1 MVMAFLGVG
10 FYAGLVATSPDM
22 LDSLDKYVDTSN
34 LYDVSI
40 VSTLG
45 LTDEDVDKV
54 KEIEGIENVYAVQS
68 KDSIAKIDDKESA
81 CKVIEYNEN
90 VNVPAIIAGRNI
102 ENENECLLDKAIVR
116 TGHGLEQYIG
126 KKILLEND
134 DKNSDDND
142 VFSVKEFEIVG
153 IVESPMYISG
163 ERENTSIGNG
173 SISYYI
179 MVKDNV
185 INMDYYTGIY
195 ATVNGAK
202 DTVTNS
208 QEYLDDIVS
217 GMAIPQIFS
226 QATELGLQYSS
237 YGDIRVTINDN
248 LVISSITLP
257 NVKLKEQSKS
267 DPMKYDY
274 IETNFVMHYYY
285 KKLNNEWKLYYL
297 YGEDTDD
304 VGEYFNEIETTESK
318 TMAIAPSYQ
327 SQLSK
332 IYSFEKL
339 DKMTEEK
346 LNNIYNSNV
355 NNVVFLNGYYN
366 NSVIASA
373 NGFFI
378 NNGLIVT
385 TWNFLE
391 KALIN
396 GQYITIKG
404 NNISYEVEGIVTA
417 NPDTD
422 VAVIKVKNS
431 NNSSIKLGDYKAT
444 NVEDPAIII
453 SSKSGTG
460 VMVQTGIVISN
471 EDYIQTSIPLSTVDE
486 GSPLFNQRGDV
497 IGINTSKS
505 TNTSISIAMNSEV
518 LKEIQNKFKSLSF
531 DKIETISFN
540 ELKEKYYYVKYNSEN
555 IKNSI
560 PKGKW
565 KTYSKIGNIEDTIK
579 LELVKASYK
588 DGIVSLRYK
597 NSISQ
602 YINSMQLATDFKSK
616 LISDGYEQVVNSSSK
631 SIYKNKKYQVIIMD
645 EFDYLIVVMVK
656 L

>member
-1 MVMAFLGVG
+1 MKKKIILATLLLSFSSITV
-10 FYAGLVATSPDM
+10 YALTNNFNF
-22 LDSLDKYVDTSN
+22 DTSKLSFASNSKKGNVVSNFNQNYN
-34 LYDVSI
+34 LTYSI
-40 VSTLG
+40 SNDNEKLEEEIKN
-45 LTDEDVDKV
+45 LTKRTTYLLFGDF
-54 KEIEGIENVYAVQS
+54 NS
-68 KDSIAKIDDKESA
+68 KDESS
-81 CKVIEYNEN
+81 E
-90 VNVPAIIAGRNI
+90 
-102 ENENECLLDKAIVR
+102 
-116 TGHGLEQYIG
+116 
-126 KKILLEND
+126 
-134 DKNSDDND
+134 
-142 VFSVKEFEIVG
+142 
-153 IVESPMYISG
+153 
-163 ERENTSIGNG
+163 
-173 SISYYI
+173 
-179 MVKDNV
+179 
-185 INMDYYTGIY
+185 DYYRRKKEWY
-195 ATVNGAK
+195 DLRYNPEVPK
-202 DTVTNS
+202 DDSNAFGLDTNS

-304 VGEYFNEIETTESK
+304 VGEYFNEIETIESK

>member
-1 MVMAFLGVG
+1 MKKKIILATLLLSFSSITV
-10 FYAGLVATSPDM
+10 YALTNNFNF
-22 LDSLDKYVDTSN
+22 DTSKLSFASNSKKGNVVSNFNQNYN
-34 LYDVSI
+34 LTYSI
-40 VSTLG
+40 SNDNEKLEEEIKK
-45 LTDEDVDKV
+45 LTKRTTYLLF
-54 KEIEGIENVYAVQS
+54 GNFNS
-68 KDSIAKIDDKESA
+68 KDESS
-81 CKVIEYNEN
+81 E
-90 VNVPAIIAGRNI
+90 
-102 ENENECLLDKAIVR
+102 
-116 TGHGLEQYIG
+116 
-126 KKILLEND
+126 
-134 DKNSDDND
+134 
-142 VFSVKEFEIVG
+142 
-153 IVESPMYISG
+153 
-163 ERENTSIGNG
+163 
-173 SISYYI
+173 
-179 MVKDNV
+179 
-185 INMDYYTGIY
+185 DYYNRKKEWY
-195 ATVNGAK
+195 DLRYNPEVPK
-202 DTVTNS
+202 DDSNAFGLDTNS

-248 LVISSITLP
+248 LVISSITIP

-339 DKMTEEK
+339 DKMTEEE

-431 NNSSIKLGDYKAT
+431 NNSSIKLGDYKT
-444 NVEDPAIII
+444 INVEDPAIII

-460 VMVQTGIVISN
+460 AMVQTGIVISN
-471 EDYIQTSIPLSTVDE
+471 EEYIQTSIPLSTVDE
-486 GSPLFNQRGDV
+486 GSPLFNQSGDV

-560 PKGKW
+560 PKSKW

-579 LELVKASYK
+579 LELIKASYK
-588 DGIVSLRYK
+588 DEIVSLRYK

>member
-1 MVMAFLGVG
+1 MKKKIILTTLLLSISSITVYALSNNFNFDTSKLSFTSNSKKGSVVSNFNQNYNLTYSISSDNEKLEDEIKNLTKRTTYLLFGEFNNKEESSEDYYKRKKDWYDLRYNPEVPKDDSNFLG
-10 FYAGLVATSPDM
+10 
-22 LDSLDKYVDTSN
+22 LD
-34 LYDVSI
+34 
-40 VSTLG
+40 
-45 LTDEDVDKV
+45 
-54 KEIEGIENVYAVQS
+54 
-68 KDSIAKIDDKESA
+68 
-81 CKVIEYNEN
+81 
-90 VNVPAIIAGRNI
+90 
-102 ENENECLLDKAIVR
+102 
-116 TGHGLEQYIG
+116 
-126 KKILLEND
+126 
-134 DKNSDDND
+134 
-142 VFSVKEFEIVG
+142 
-153 IVESPMYISG
+153 
-163 ERENTSIGNG
+163 
-173 SISYYI
+173 
-179 MVKDNV
+179 
-185 INMDYYTGIY
+185 
-195 ATVNGAK
+195 
-202 DTVTNS
+202 TNS

-257 NVKLKEQSKS
+257 KVKLKEQSKT

-304 VGEYFNEIETTESK
+304 IGEYFNEIETTESK
-318 TMAIAPSYQ
+318 TTAIAPSYQ

-332 IYSFEKL
+332 IYSFDKL
-339 DKMTEEK
+339 DKMTQKE
-346 LNNIYNSNV
+346 LNNIYKSNV
-355 NNVVFLNGYYN
+355 NNVVFLNSYYN

-378 NNGLIVT
+378 SNGLIVT

-396 GQYITIKG
+396 GQYITAKG
-404 NNISYEVEGIVTA
+404 NNITYEIEGIVTA

-422 VAVIKVKNS
+422 VAVIKVKNG
-431 NNSSIKLGDYKAT
+431 NNSFIKLGDYKT
-444 NVEDPAIII
+444 TKTEDPAIII

-460 VMVQTGIVISN
+460 AMVQTGIVISN
-471 EDYIQTSIPLSTVDE
+471 EEYLQTSIPLSNVDE
-486 GSPLFNQRGDV
+486 GSPLFNQSGDV

-505 TNTSISIAMNSEV
+505 TNTSISIAMNSDV
-518 LKEIQNKFKSLSF
+518 LKEIQNKFKSLNV
-531 DKIETISFN
+531 DKIETISFD
-540 ELKEKYYYVKYNSEN
+540 ELKEKYYYVKYDSEN
-555 IKNSI
+555 VKNSI
-560 PKGKW
+560 PKSKW

-579 LELVKASYK
+579 LELIKASYK

-602 YINSMQLATDFKSK
+602 YISSMQLATDFKSK

-631 SIYKNKKYQVIIMD
+631 AIYKNKKYQVIIMD

>member
-1 MVMAFLGVG
+1 MKKKIILATLLISFSSITV
-10 FYAGLVATSPDM
+10 YALTNNFNF
-22 LDSLDKYVDTSN
+22 DTSKLSFASNSKKGNVVSNFNQNYN
-34 LYDVSI
+34 LTYSI
-40 VSTLG
+40 SNDNEKLEEEIKN
-45 LTDEDVDKV
+45 LTKRTTYLLFGDF
-54 KEIEGIENVYAVQS
+54 NS
-68 KDSIAKIDDKESA
+68 KDESS
-81 CKVIEYNEN
+81 E
-90 VNVPAIIAGRNI
+90 
-102 ENENECLLDKAIVR
+102 
-116 TGHGLEQYIG
+116 
-126 KKILLEND
+126 
-134 DKNSDDND
+134 
-142 VFSVKEFEIVG
+142 
-153 IVESPMYISG
+153 
-163 ERENTSIGNG
+163 
-173 SISYYI
+173 
-179 MVKDNV
+179 
-185 INMDYYTGIY
+185 DYYRRKKEWY
-195 ATVNGAK
+195 DLRYNPEVPK
-202 DTVTNS
+202 DDSNAFGLDTNS

>member
-1 MVMAFLGVG
+1 MKKKIILATLLLSFSSITV
-10 FYAGLVATSPDM
+10 YALTNNFNF
-22 LDSLDKYVDTSN
+22 DTSKLSFASN
-34 LYDVSI
+34 SKKGNVVSNFNQNYNLTYSISNDNEKLEEEIKNLTKRTTYLLFGDFNSKDESSEDYYKRKKELYDLRYNSEVPKDDSNAF
-40 VSTLG
+40 G
-45 LTDEDVDKV
+45 LD
-54 KEIEGIENVYAVQS
+54 
-68 KDSIAKIDDKESA
+68 
-81 CKVIEYNEN
+81 
-90 VNVPAIIAGRNI
+90 
-102 ENENECLLDKAIVR
+102 
-116 TGHGLEQYIG
+116 
-126 KKILLEND
+126 
-134 DKNSDDND
+134 
-142 VFSVKEFEIVG
+142 
-153 IVESPMYISG
+153 
-163 ERENTSIGNG
+163 
-173 SISYYI
+173 
-179 MVKDNV
+179 
-185 INMDYYTGIY
+185 
-195 ATVNGAK
+195 
-202 DTVTNS
+202 TNS

-339 DKMTEEK
+339 DKMTEEE
-346 LNNIYNSNV
+346 LNSIYNSNV

-404 NNISYEVEGIVTA
+404 KNISYEVEGIVTA

-460 VMVQTGIVISN
+460 AMVQTGIVISN
-471 EDYIQTSIPLSTVDE
+471 EEYIQTSIPLSTVDE
-486 GSPLFNQRGDV
+486 GSPLFNQSGDV

-531 DKIETISFN
+531 EKIETISFN

-560 PKGKW
+560 PKSKW

-579 LELVKASYK
+579 LELIKASYK

>member
-1 MVMAFLGVG
+1 MKKKIILTTLLLSISSITVYALSNNFNFDTSKLSFTSNSKKGSVVSNFNQNYNLTYSISSDNEKLEDEIKNLTKRTTYLLFGEFNNKEESSEDYYKRKKDWYDLRYNPEVPKDDSNFLG
-10 FYAGLVATSPDM
+10 
-22 LDSLDKYVDTSN
+22 LD
-34 LYDVSI
+34 
-40 VSTLG
+40 
-45 LTDEDVDKV
+45 
-54 KEIEGIENVYAVQS
+54 
-68 KDSIAKIDDKESA
+68 
-81 CKVIEYNEN
+81 
-90 VNVPAIIAGRNI
+90 
-102 ENENECLLDKAIVR
+102 
-116 TGHGLEQYIG
+116 
-126 KKILLEND
+126 
-134 DKNSDDND
+134 
-142 VFSVKEFEIVG
+142 
-153 IVESPMYISG
+153 
-163 ERENTSIGNG
+163 
-173 SISYYI
+173 
-179 MVKDNV
+179 
-185 INMDYYTGIY
+185 
-195 ATVNGAK
+195 
-202 DTVTNS
+202 TNS

-257 NVKLKEQSKS
+257 KVKLKEQSKT

-304 VGEYFNEIETTESK
+304 IGEYFNEIETTESK

-332 IYSFEKL
+332 IYSFDKL
-339 DKMTEEK
+339 DKMTQNE
-346 LNNIYNSNV
+346 LNNIYKSNV
-355 NNVVFLNGYYN
+355 NNVVFLNSYYN

-378 NNGLIVT
+378 SNGLIVT

-396 GQYITIKG
+396 GQYITAKG
-404 NNISYEVEGIVTA
+404 NNITYDIEGIVTA

-422 VAVIKVKNS
+422 VAVIKVKNG
-431 NNSSIKLGDYKAT
+431 NNSFIKLGDYKT
-444 NVEDPAIII
+444 TKTEDPAIII

-460 VMVQTGIVISN
+460 AMVQTGIVISN
-471 EDYIQTSIPLSTVDE
+471 EGYLQTSIPLSNVDE
-486 GSPLFNQRGDV
+486 GSPLFNQSGDV

-505 TNTSISIAMNSEV
+505 TNTSISIAMNSDV
-518 LKEIQNKFKSLSF
+518 LKEIQNKFKSLNV
-531 DKIETISFN
+531 DKIETISFD
-540 ELKEKYYYVKYNSEN
+540 ELKEKYYYVKYDSEN
-555 IKNSI
+555 VKNSI
-560 PKGKW
+560 PKSKW

-579 LELVKASYK
+579 LELIKASYK

-602 YINSMQLATDFKSK
+602 YISSMQLATDFKSK

-631 SIYKNKKYQVIIMD
+631 AIYKNKKYQVIIMD

>member
-1 MVMAFLGVG
+1 
-10 FYAGLVATSPDM
+10 
-22 LDSLDKYVDTSN
+22 
-34 LYDVSI
+34 
-40 VSTLG
+40 
-45 LTDEDVDKV
+45 
-54 KEIEGIENVYAVQS
+54 
-68 KDSIAKIDDKESA
+68 
-81 CKVIEYNEN
+81 
-90 VNVPAIIAGRNI
+90 
-102 ENENECLLDKAIVR
+102 
-116 TGHGLEQYIG
+116 
-126 KKILLEND
+126 
-134 DKNSDDND
+134 
-142 VFSVKEFEIVG
+142 
-153 IVESPMYISG
+153 
-163 ERENTSIGNG
+163 
-173 SISYYI
+173 
-179 MVKDNV
+179 
-185 INMDYYTGIY
+185 
-195 ATVNGAK
+195 
-202 DTVTNS
+202 
-208 QEYLDDIVS
+208 
-217 GMAIPQIFS
+217 
-226 QATELGLQYSS
+226 
-237 YGDIRVTINDN
+237 
-248 LVISSITLP
+248 
-257 NVKLKEQSKS
+257 
-267 DPMKYDY
+267 
-274 IETNFVMHYYY
+274 
-285 KKLNNEWKLYYL
+285 
-297 YGEDTDD
+297 
-304 VGEYFNEIETTESK
+304 
-318 TMAIAPSYQ
+318 MAIAPSYQ

>member
-1 MVMAFLGVG
+1 MKKKIILTTLLLSISSITVYALSNNFNFDTSKLSFTSNSKKGSVVSNFNQNYNLTYSISSDNEKLEDEIKNLTKRTTYLLFGEFNNKEESSEDYYKRKKDWYDLRYNPEVPKDDSNFLG
-10 FYAGLVATSPDM
+10 
-22 LDSLDKYVDTSN
+22 LD
-34 LYDVSI
+34 
-40 VSTLG
+40 
-45 LTDEDVDKV
+45 
-54 KEIEGIENVYAVQS
+54 
-68 KDSIAKIDDKESA
+68 
-81 CKVIEYNEN
+81 
-90 VNVPAIIAGRNI
+90 
-102 ENENECLLDKAIVR
+102 
-116 TGHGLEQYIG
+116 
-126 KKILLEND
+126 
-134 DKNSDDND
+134 
-142 VFSVKEFEIVG
+142 
-153 IVESPMYISG
+153 
-163 ERENTSIGNG
+163 
-173 SISYYI
+173 
-179 MVKDNV
+179 
-185 INMDYYTGIY
+185 
-195 ATVNGAK
+195 
-202 DTVTNS
+202 TNS

-257 NVKLKEQSKS
+257 KVKLKVQSKT

-304 VGEYFNEIETTESK
+304 IGEYFNEIETTESK

-332 IYSFEKL
+332 IYSFDKL
-339 DKMTEEK
+339 DKMTQNE
-346 LNNIYNSNV
+346 LNTIYKSNV
-355 NNVVFLNGYYN
+355 NNVVFLNSYYN

-373 NGFFI
+373 NGFFLSI
-378 NNGLIVT
+378 VLIVT

-396 GQYITIKG
+396 GQYITAKG
-404 NNISYEVEGIVTA
+404 NNITYDIEGIVTA

-422 VAVIKVKNS
+422 VAVIKVKNG
-431 NNSSIKLGDYKAT
+431 NNSFIKLGDYKT
-444 NVEDPAIII
+444 TKTEDPAIII

-460 VMVQTGIVISN
+460 AMVQTGIVISN
-471 EDYIQTSIPLSTVDE
+471 EGYLQTSIPLSNVDE
-486 GSPLFNQRGDV
+486 GSPLFNQSGDV

-505 TNTSISIAMNSEV
+505 TNTSISIAMNSDV
-518 LKEIQNKFKSLSF
+518 LKEIQNKFKSLNV
-531 DKIETISFN
+531 DKIETISFD
-540 ELKEKYYYVKYNSEN
+540 ELKEKYYYVKYDSEN
-555 IKNSI
+555 VKNSI
-560 PKGKW
+560 PKSKW

-579 LELVKASYK
+579 LELIKASYK

-602 YINSMQLATDFKSK
+602 YISSMQLATDFKSK

-631 SIYKNKKYQVIIMD
+631 AIYKNKKYQVIIMD

>member
-1 MVMAFLGVG
+1 MKKKIILATLLLSFSSITV
-10 FYAGLVATSPDM
+10 YALTNNFNF
-22 LDSLDKYVDTSN
+22 DTSKLSFASNSKKGNVVSNFNQNYN
-34 LYDVSI
+34 LTYSI
-40 VSTLG
+40 SNDNEKLEEEIKK
-45 LTDEDVDKV
+45 LTKRTTYLLFGDF
-54 KEIEGIENVYAVQS
+54 NS
-68 KDSIAKIDDKESA
+68 KDESS
-81 CKVIEYNEN
+81 E
-90 VNVPAIIAGRNI
+90 
-102 ENENECLLDKAIVR
+102 
-116 TGHGLEQYIG
+116 
-126 KKILLEND
+126 
-134 DKNSDDND
+134 
-142 VFSVKEFEIVG
+142 
-153 IVESPMYISG
+153 
-163 ERENTSIGNG
+163 
-173 SISYYI
+173 
-179 MVKDNV
+179 
-185 INMDYYTGIY
+185 DYYNRKKEWY
-195 ATVNGAK
+195 DLRYNPEVPK
-202 DTVTNS
+202 DDSNAFGLDTNS

-248 LVISSITLP
+248 LVISSITIP

-285 KKLNNEWKLYYL
+285 KKLNNEWKIYYL

-339 DKMTEEK
+339 DKMTEEE

-431 NNSSIKLGDYKAT
+431 NNSSIKLGDYKT
-444 NVEDPAIII
+444 INVEEPAIII

-460 VMVQTGIVISN
+460 AMVQTGIVISN
-471 EDYIQTSIPLSTVDE
+471 EEYIQTSIPLSTVDE
-486 GSPLFNQRGDV
+486 GSPLFNQSGDV

-560 PKGKW
+560 PKSKW

-579 LELVKASYK
+579 LELIKASYK

>member
-1 MVMAFLGVG
+1 MKKKIILTTLLLSISSITVYALSNNFNFDTSKLSFTSNSKKGSVVSNFNQNYNLTYSISSDNEKLEDEIKNLTKRTTYLLFGEFNNKEESSEDYYKRKKDWYDLRYNPEVPKDDSNFLG
-10 FYAGLVATSPDM
+10 
-22 LDSLDKYVDTSN
+22 LD
-34 LYDVSI
+34 
-40 VSTLG
+40 
-45 LTDEDVDKV
+45 
-54 KEIEGIENVYAVQS
+54 
-68 KDSIAKIDDKESA
+68 
-81 CKVIEYNEN
+81 
-90 VNVPAIIAGRNI
+90 
-102 ENENECLLDKAIVR
+102 
-116 TGHGLEQYIG
+116 
-126 KKILLEND
+126 
-134 DKNSDDND
+134 
-142 VFSVKEFEIVG
+142 
-153 IVESPMYISG
+153 
-163 ERENTSIGNG
+163 
-173 SISYYI
+173 
-179 MVKDNV
+179 
-185 INMDYYTGIY
+185 
-195 ATVNGAK
+195 
-202 DTVTNS
+202 TNS

-257 NVKLKEQSKS
+257 KVKLKVQSKT

-304 VGEYFNEIETTESK
+304 IGEYFNEIETTESK

-332 IYSFEKL
+332 IYSFDKL
-339 DKMTEEK
+339 DKMTQNE
-346 LNNIYNSNV
+346 LNNIYKSNV
-355 NNVVFLNGYYN
+355 NNVVFLNSYYN

-378 NNGLIVT
+378 SNGLIVT

-396 GQYITIKG
+396 GQYITAKG
-404 NNISYEVEGIVTA
+404 NNITYDIEGIVTA

-422 VAVIKVKNS
+422 VAVIKVKNG
-431 NNSSIKLGDYKAT
+431 NNSFIKLGDYKT
-444 NVEDPAIII
+444 TKTEDPAIII

-460 VMVQTGIVISN
+460 AMVQTGIVISN
-471 EDYIQTSIPLSTVDE
+471 EGYLQTSIPLSNVDE
-486 GSPLFNQRGDV
+486 GSPLFNQSGDV

-505 TNTSISIAMNSEV
+505 TNTSISIAMNSDV
-518 LKEIQNKFKSLSF
+518 LKEIQNKFKSLNV
-531 DKIETISFN
+531 DKIETISFD
-540 ELKEKYYYVKYNSEN
+540 ELKEKYYYVKYDSEN
-555 IKNSI
+555 VKNSI
-560 PKGKW
+560 PKSKW

-579 LELVKASYK
+579 LELIKASYK

-602 YINSMQLATDFKSK
+602 YISSMQLATDFKSK

-631 SIYKNKKYQVIIMD
+631 AIYKNKKYQVIIMD

>member
-1 MVMAFLGVG
+1 MKKKIILATLLLSFSSITV
-10 FYAGLVATSPDM
+10 YALTNNFNF
-22 LDSLDKYVDTSN
+22 DTSKLSFASNSKKGNVVSNFNQNYN
-34 LYDVSI
+34 LTYSI
-40 VSTLG
+40 SNDNEKLEEEIKN
-45 LTDEDVDKV
+45 LTKRTTYLLFGDF
-54 KEIEGIENVYAVQS
+54 NS
-68 KDSIAKIDDKESA
+68 KDESS
-81 CKVIEYNEN
+81 E
-90 VNVPAIIAGRNI
+90 
-102 ENENECLLDKAIVR
+102 
-116 TGHGLEQYIG
+116 
-126 KKILLEND
+126 
-134 DKNSDDND
+134 
-142 VFSVKEFEIVG
+142 
-153 IVESPMYISG
+153 
-163 ERENTSIGNG
+163 
-173 SISYYI
+173 
-179 MVKDNV
+179 
-185 INMDYYTGIY
+185 DYYRRKKEWY
-195 ATVNGAK
+195 DLRYNPEVPK
-202 DTVTNS
+202 DDSNAFGLDTNS
-208 QEYLDDIVS
+208 KEYLDDIVS

>member
-1 MVMAFLGVG
+1 MKKKIILATLLLSFSSITV
-10 FYAGLVATSPDM
+10 YALTNNFNF
-22 LDSLDKYVDTSN
+22 DTSKLSFASNSKKGNVVSNFNQNYN
-34 LYDVSI
+34 LTYSI
-40 VSTLG
+40 SNDNEKLEEEIKN
-45 LTDEDVDKV
+45 LTKRTTYLLFGDF
-54 KEIEGIENVYAVQS
+54 NS
-68 KDSIAKIDDKESA
+68 KDESS
-81 CKVIEYNEN
+81 E
-90 VNVPAIIAGRNI
+90 
-102 ENENECLLDKAIVR
+102 
-116 TGHGLEQYIG
+116 
-126 KKILLEND
+126 
-134 DKNSDDND
+134 
-142 VFSVKEFEIVG
+142 
-153 IVESPMYISG
+153 
-163 ERENTSIGNG
+163 
-173 SISYYI
+173 
-179 MVKDNV
+179 
-185 INMDYYTGIY
+185 DYYKRKKEWY
-195 ATVNGAK
+195 DLRYNPEVPK
-202 DTVTNS
+202 DDSNAFGLDTNS

-339 DKMTEEK
+339 DKMTEEE

-460 VMVQTGIVISN
+460 AMVQTGIVISN
-471 EDYIQTSIPLSTVDE
+471 EEYIQTSIPLSTVDE
-486 GSPLFNQRGDV
+486 GSPLFNQSGDV

-560 PKGKW
+560 PKSKW

>member
-1 MVMAFLGVG
+1 MKKKIILATLLLSFSSITV
-10 FYAGLVATSPDM
+10 YALTNNFNF
-22 LDSLDKYVDTSN
+22 DTSKLSFASNSKKGNVVSNFNQNYN
-34 LYDVSI
+34 LTYSI
-40 VSTLG
+40 SNDNEKLEEEIKN
-45 LTDEDVDKV
+45 LTKRTTYLLFGDF
-54 KEIEGIENVYAVQS
+54 NS
-68 KDSIAKIDDKESA
+68 KDESS
-81 CKVIEYNEN
+81 E
-90 VNVPAIIAGRNI
+90 
-102 ENENECLLDKAIVR
+102 
-116 TGHGLEQYIG
+116 
-126 KKILLEND
+126 
-134 DKNSDDND
+134 
-142 VFSVKEFEIVG
+142 
-153 IVESPMYISG
+153 
-163 ERENTSIGNG
+163 
-173 SISYYI
+173 
-179 MVKDNV
+179 
-185 INMDYYTGIY
+185 DYYRRKKEWY
-195 ATVNGAK
+195 DLRYNPEVPK
-202 DTVTNS
+202 DDSNAFGLDTNS

-304 VGEYFNEIETTESK
+304 IGEYFNEIETTESK

>member
-1 MVMAFLGVG
+1 MKKKIILATLLLSFSSITV
-10 FYAGLVATSPDM
+10 YALTNNFNF
-22 LDSLDKYVDTSN
+22 DTSKLSFASN
-34 LYDVSI
+34 S
-40 VSTLG
+40 
-45 LTDEDVDKV
+45 K
-54 KEIEGIENVYAVQS
+54 KENVVSNFNQNYNLTYSISNDNEKLEEEIKNLTKRTTYLLFGDFNS
-68 KDSIAKIDDKESA
+68 KDESS
-81 CKVIEYNEN
+81 E
-90 VNVPAIIAGRNI
+90 
-102 ENENECLLDKAIVR
+102 
-116 TGHGLEQYIG
+116 
-126 KKILLEND
+126 
-134 DKNSDDND
+134 
-142 VFSVKEFEIVG
+142 
-153 IVESPMYISG
+153 
-163 ERENTSIGNG
+163 
-173 SISYYI
+173 
-179 MVKDNV
+179 
-185 INMDYYTGIY
+185 DYYRRKKEWY
-195 ATVNGAK
+195 DLRYNPEVPK
-202 DTVTNS
+202 DDSNAFGLDTNS

-431 NNSSIKLGDYKAT
+431 YNSSIKLGDYKAT

>member
-1 MVMAFLGVG
+1 MKKKIILATLLLSFSSITV
-10 FYAGLVATSPDM
+10 YALTNNFNF
-22 LDSLDKYVDTSN
+22 DTSKLSFASN
-34 LYDVSI
+34 S
-40 VSTLG
+40 
-45 LTDEDVDKV
+45 K
-54 KEIEGIENVYAVQS
+54 KENVVSNFNQNYNLTYSISNDNEKLEEEIKNLTKRTTYLLFGDFNS
-68 KDSIAKIDDKESA
+68 KDESS
-81 CKVIEYNEN
+81 E
-90 VNVPAIIAGRNI
+90 
-102 ENENECLLDKAIVR
+102 
-116 TGHGLEQYIG
+116 
-126 KKILLEND
+126 
-134 DKNSDDND
+134 
-142 VFSVKEFEIVG
+142 
-153 IVESPMYISG
+153 
-163 ERENTSIGNG
+163 
-173 SISYYI
+173 
-179 MVKDNV
+179 
-185 INMDYYTGIY
+185 DYYRRKKEWY
-195 ATVNGAK
+195 DLRYNPEVPK
-202 DTVTNS
+202 DDSNAFGLDTNS

-248 LVISSITLP
+248 LIISSITLP

>member
-1 MVMAFLGVG
+1 MKKKIILATLLLSFSSITV
-10 FYAGLVATSPDM
+10 YALTNNFNF
-22 LDSLDKYVDTSN
+22 DTSKLSFASNSKKGNVVSNFNQNYN
-34 LYDVSI
+34 LTYSI
-40 VSTLG
+40 SNDNEKLEEEIKN
-45 LTDEDVDKV
+45 LTKRTTYLLFGDF
-54 KEIEGIENVYAVQS
+54 NS
-68 KDSIAKIDDKESA
+68 KDESS
-81 CKVIEYNEN
+81 E
-90 VNVPAIIAGRNI
+90 
-102 ENENECLLDKAIVR
+102 
-116 TGHGLEQYIG
+116 
-126 KKILLEND
+126 
-134 DKNSDDND
+134 
-142 VFSVKEFEIVG
+142 
-153 IVESPMYISG
+153 
-163 ERENTSIGNG
+163 
-173 SISYYI
+173 
-179 MVKDNV
+179 
-185 INMDYYTGIY
+185 DYYRRKKEWY
-195 ATVNGAK
+195 DLRYNPEVPK
-202 DTVTNS
+202 DDSNAFGLDTNS
-208 QEYLDDIVS
+208 KEYLDDIVS

-339 DKMTEEK
+339 DKMTEKK

-518 LKEIQNKFKSLSF
+518 LKEIQNKFKSLSL

>member
-1 MVMAFLGVG
+1 MKKKIILATLLLSFSLITV
-10 FYAGLVATSPDM
+10 YALTNNFNF
-22 LDSLDKYVDTSN
+22 DTSKLSFASNSKKGNVVSNFNQNYN
-34 LYDVSI
+34 LTYSI
-40 VSTLG
+40 SNDNEKLEEEIKN
-45 LTDEDVDKV
+45 LTKRTTYLLFGDF
-54 KEIEGIENVYAVQS
+54 NS
-68 KDSIAKIDDKESA
+68 KDESS
-81 CKVIEYNEN
+81 E
-90 VNVPAIIAGRNI
+90 
-102 ENENECLLDKAIVR
+102 
-116 TGHGLEQYIG
+116 
-126 KKILLEND
+126 
-134 DKNSDDND
+134 
-142 VFSVKEFEIVG
+142 
-153 IVESPMYISG
+153 
-163 ERENTSIGNG
+163 
-173 SISYYI
+173 
-179 MVKDNV
+179 
-185 INMDYYTGIY
+185 DYYKRKKEWY
-195 ATVNGAK
+195 DLRYNPEVPK
-202 DTVTNS
+202 DDSNAFGLDTNS

-339 DKMTEEK
+339 DKMTEEE

-460 VMVQTGIVISN
+460 AMVQTGIVISN
-471 EDYIQTSIPLSTVDE
+471 EEYIQTSIPLSTVDD
-486 GSPLFNQRGDV
+486 GSPLFNQSGDV

>member
-1 MVMAFLGVG
+1 MKKKIILTTLLLSISSITVYALSNNFNFDTSKLSFTSNSKKGSVVSNFNQNYNLTYSISSDNEKLEDEIKNLTKRTTYLLFGEFNNKEESSEDYYKRKKDWYDLRYNPEVPKDDSNFLG
-10 FYAGLVATSPDM
+10 
-22 LDSLDKYVDTSN
+22 LD
-34 LYDVSI
+34 
-40 VSTLG
+40 
-45 LTDEDVDKV
+45 
-54 KEIEGIENVYAVQS
+54 
-68 KDSIAKIDDKESA
+68 
-81 CKVIEYNEN
+81 
-90 VNVPAIIAGRNI
+90 
-102 ENENECLLDKAIVR
+102 
-116 TGHGLEQYIG
+116 
-126 KKILLEND
+126 
-134 DKNSDDND
+134 
-142 VFSVKEFEIVG
+142 
-153 IVESPMYISG
+153 
-163 ERENTSIGNG
+163 
-173 SISYYI
+173 
-179 MVKDNV
+179 
-185 INMDYYTGIY
+185 
-195 ATVNGAK
+195 
-202 DTVTNS
+202 TNS

-257 NVKLKEQSKS
+257 KVKLKVQSKT

-304 VGEYFNEIETTESK
+304 IGEYFNEIETTESK

-332 IYSFEKL
+332 IYSFDKL
-339 DKMTEEK
+339 DKMTQNE
-346 LNNIYNSNV
+346 LNTIYKSNV
-355 NNVVFLNGYYN
+355 NNVVFLNSYYN

-378 NNGLIVT
+378 SNGLIVT

-396 GQYITIKG
+396 GQYITAKG
-404 NNISYEVEGIVTA
+404 NNITYDIEGIVTA

-422 VAVIKVKNS
+422 VAVIKVKNG
-431 NNSSIKLGDYKAT
+431 NNSFIKLGDYKT
-444 NVEDPAIII
+444 TKTEDPAIII

-460 VMVQTGIVISN
+460 AMVQTGIVISN
-471 EDYIQTSIPLSTVDE
+471 EGYLQTSIPLSNVDE
-486 GSPLFNQRGDV
+486 GSPLFNQSGDV

-505 TNTSISIAMNSEV
+505 TNTSISIAMNSDV
-518 LKEIQNKFKSLSF
+518 LKEIQNKFKSLNV
-531 DKIETISFN
+531 DKIETISFD
-540 ELKEKYYYVKYNSEN
+540 ELKEKYYYVKYDSEN
-555 IKNSI
+555 VKNSI
-560 PKGKW
+560 PKSKW

-579 LELVKASYK
+579 LELIKASYK

-602 YINSMQLATDFKSK
+602 YISSMQLATDFKSK

-631 SIYKNKKYQVIIMD
+631 AIYKNKKYQVIIMD

>member
-1 MVMAFLGVG
+1 MKKKIILATLLLSFSSITV
-10 FYAGLVATSPDM
+10 YALTNNFNF
-22 LDSLDKYVDTSN
+22 DTSKLSFASNSKKGNVVSNFNQNYN
-34 LYDVSI
+34 LTYSI
-40 VSTLG
+40 SNDNEKLEEEIKN
-45 LTDEDVDKV
+45 LTKRTTYLLFGDF
-54 KEIEGIENVYAVQS
+54 NS
-68 KDSIAKIDDKESA
+68 KDESS
-81 CKVIEYNEN
+81 E
-90 VNVPAIIAGRNI
+90 
-102 ENENECLLDKAIVR
+102 
-116 TGHGLEQYIG
+116 
-126 KKILLEND
+126 
-134 DKNSDDND
+134 
-142 VFSVKEFEIVG
+142 
-153 IVESPMYISG
+153 
-163 ERENTSIGNG
+163 
-173 SISYYI
+173 
-179 MVKDNV
+179 
-185 INMDYYTGIY
+185 DYYRRKKEWY
-195 ATVNGAK
+195 DLRYNPEVPK
-202 DTVTNS
+202 DDSNAFGLDTNS

-217 GMAIPQIFS
+217 GIAIPQIFS

>member
-1 MVMAFLGVG
+1 MKKKIILATLLLSFSSITV
-10 FYAGLVATSPDM
+10 YALTNNFNF
-22 LDSLDKYVDTSN
+22 DTSKLSFASNSKKGNVVSNFNQNYN
-34 LYDVSI
+34 LTYSI
-40 VSTLG
+40 SNDNEKLEEEIKN
-45 LTDEDVDKV
+45 LTKRTTYLLFGDF
-54 KEIEGIENVYAVQS
+54 NS
-68 KDSIAKIDDKESA
+68 KDESS
-81 CKVIEYNEN
+81 E
-90 VNVPAIIAGRNI
+90 
-102 ENENECLLDKAIVR
+102 
-116 TGHGLEQYIG
+116 
-126 KKILLEND
+126 
-134 DKNSDDND
+134 
-142 VFSVKEFEIVG
+142 
-153 IVESPMYISG
+153 
-163 ERENTSIGNG
+163 
-173 SISYYI
+173 
-179 MVKDNV
+179 
-185 INMDYYTGIY
+185 DYYRRKKEWY
-195 ATVNGAK
+195 DLRYNPEVPK
-202 DTVTNS
+202 DDSNAFGLDTNS

-248 LVISSITLP
+248 LIISSITLP

>member
-1 MVMAFLGVG
+1 MKKKIILATLLLSFSSITV
-10 FYAGLVATSPDM
+10 YALTNNFNF
-22 LDSLDKYVDTSN
+22 DTSKLSFASNSKKGNVVSNFNQNYN
-34 LYDVSI
+34 LTYSI
-40 VSTLG
+40 SNDNEKLEEEIKN
-45 LTDEDVDKV
+45 LTKRTTYLLFGDF
-54 KEIEGIENVYAVQS
+54 NS
-68 KDSIAKIDDKESA
+68 KDESS
-81 CKVIEYNEN
+81 E
-90 VNVPAIIAGRNI
+90 
-102 ENENECLLDKAIVR
+102 
-116 TGHGLEQYIG
+116 
-126 KKILLEND
+126 
-134 DKNSDDND
+134 
-142 VFSVKEFEIVG
+142 
-153 IVESPMYISG
+153 
-163 ERENTSIGNG
+163 
-173 SISYYI
+173 
-179 MVKDNV
+179 
-185 INMDYYTGIY
+185 DYYRRKKEWY
-195 ATVNGAK
+195 DLRYNPEVPK
-202 DTVTNS
+202 DDSNAFGLDTNS

-297 YGEDTDD
+297 YGEDTAD

-318 TMAIAPSYQ
+318 TMSIAPSYQ

>member
-1 MVMAFLGVG
+1 MKKKIILATLLLSFSSITV
-10 FYAGLVATSPDM
+10 YALTNNFNF
-22 LDSLDKYVDTSN
+22 DTSKLSFASNSKKGNVVSNFNQNYN
-34 LYDVSI
+34 LTYSI
-40 VSTLG
+40 SNDNEKLEEEIKNLTKRTTYLLLG
-45 LTDEDVDKV
+45 DF
-54 KEIEGIENVYAVQS
+54 NS
-68 KDSIAKIDDKESA
+68 KDESS
-81 CKVIEYNEN
+81 E
-90 VNVPAIIAGRNI
+90 
-102 ENENECLLDKAIVR
+102 
-116 TGHGLEQYIG
+116 
-126 KKILLEND
+126 
-134 DKNSDDND
+134 
-142 VFSVKEFEIVG
+142 
-153 IVESPMYISG
+153 
-163 ERENTSIGNG
+163 
-173 SISYYI
+173 
-179 MVKDNV
+179 
-185 INMDYYTGIY
+185 DYYKRKKEWY
-195 ATVNGAK
+195 DLRYNPEVPK
-202 DTVTNS
+202 DDSNAFGLDTNS

-226 QATELGLQYSS
+226 QVTELGLQYSS
-237 YGDIRVTINDN
+237 YGDICVTINDN

-274 IETNFVMHYYY
+274 IETNFVMHYFY

-339 DKMTEEK
+339 DKMTEEE

-431 NNSSIKLGDYKAT
+431 NTSSIKLRDYKAT

-460 VMVQTGIVISN
+460 AMVQTGIVISN
-471 EDYIQTSIPLSTVDE
+471 EEYIQTSIPLSTVDE
-486 GSPLFNQRGDV
+486 GSPLFNQSGDV
-497 IGINTSKS
+497 IGVNTSKA

-518 LKEIQNKFKSLSF
+518 LKRIQNKFKSLSF

-616 LISDGYEQVVNSSSK
+616 LISNGYEQVVNSSSK

>member
-1 MVMAFLGVG
+1 MKKKIILATLLLSFSSITV
-10 FYAGLVATSPDM
+10 YALTNNFNF
-22 LDSLDKYVDTSN
+22 DTSKLSFASNSKKGNVVSNFNQNYN
-34 LYDVSI
+34 LTYSI
-40 VSTLG
+40 SNDNEKLEEEIKN
-45 LTDEDVDKV
+45 LTKRTTYLLFGDF
-54 KEIEGIENVYAVQS
+54 NS
-68 KDSIAKIDDKESA
+68 KDESS
-81 CKVIEYNEN
+81 E
-90 VNVPAIIAGRNI
+90 
-102 ENENECLLDKAIVR
+102 
-116 TGHGLEQYIG
+116 
-126 KKILLEND
+126 
-134 DKNSDDND
+134 
-142 VFSVKEFEIVG
+142 
-153 IVESPMYISG
+153 
-163 ERENTSIGNG
+163 
-173 SISYYI
+173 
-179 MVKDNV
+179 
-185 INMDYYTGIY
+185 DYYRRKKEWY
-195 ATVNGAK
+195 DLRYNPEVPK
-202 DTVTNS
+202 DDSNAFGLDTNS

-616 LISDGYEQVVNSSSK
+616 LISDGFEQVVNSSSK

>member
-1 MVMAFLGVG
+1 MKKKIILATLLLSFSSITV
-10 FYAGLVATSPDM
+10 YALTNNFNF
-22 LDSLDKYVDTSN
+22 DTSKLSFASNSKKGNVVSNFNQNYN
-34 LYDVSI
+34 LTYSI
-40 VSTLG
+40 SNDNEKLEEEIKN
-45 LTDEDVDKV
+45 LTKRTTYLLFGDF
-54 KEIEGIENVYAVQS
+54 NS
-68 KDSIAKIDDKESA
+68 KDESS
-81 CKVIEYNEN
+81 E
-90 VNVPAIIAGRNI
+90 
-102 ENENECLLDKAIVR
+102 
-116 TGHGLEQYIG
+116 
-126 KKILLEND
+126 
-134 DKNSDDND
+134 
-142 VFSVKEFEIVG
+142 
-153 IVESPMYISG
+153 
-163 ERENTSIGNG
+163 
-173 SISYYI
+173 
-179 MVKDNV
+179 
-185 INMDYYTGIY
+185 DYYRRKKEWY
-195 ATVNGAK
+195 DLRYNPEVPK
-202 DTVTNS
+202 DDSNAFGLDTNS